1 MKKSETDRIK
11 NALVNVSTLAHT
23 SDYYN
28 PDRDI
33 SDIELIESIV
43 MKEIPNKPSPYS
55 TCIKGI
61 RKDTLE
67 SRVLIKYE
75 GYLCDVCGHELTDDK
90 RKEHS
95 NYCPFCGQKLDWSE
109 L

>member
-1 MKKSETDRIK
+1 MTETDRIK

-43 MKEIPNKPSPYS
+43 KKEIPKKPEPYS
-55 TCIKGI
+55 TCIKAFK
-61 RKDTLE
+61 KDTFE
-67 SRVLIKYE
+67 CVKTTMYE
-75 GYLCDVCGHELTDDK
+75 GFVCSICGYVLTNDE
-90 RKEHS
+90 RKNHD
-95 NYCPFCGQKLDWSE
+95 NYCPNCGQRIDWE
-109 L
+109 EQQ